1 MKKGG
6 ILNTELLRVV
16 SDMGHGNM
24 LFIVDRGFPFPV
36 HDLTKSIDL
45 AVGHNVP
52 RFLEVVSIVLEELE
66 IEKAVIAHETET
78 ESPEVYRE
86 LEKIFRS
93 VKNKDMDV
101 LIEKI
106 PHEQF
111 KHLGLRGA
119 EEGAEVKAIVRTGE
133 FTPYSNVILVSGV
146 PF

>member
-24 LFIVDRGFPFPV
+24 LFIVDRRFPFPV
-36 HDLTKSIDL
+36 HDLTKKVDL

-52 RFLEVVSIVLEELE
+52 RFLEVVALVLEDLE
-66 IEKAVIAHETET
+66 IEKAIIANETET
-78 ESPEVYRE
+78 VSPQVYKE
-86 LEKIFRS
+86 LMKIFKKL
-93 VKNKDMDV
+93 KNKGRDII
-101 LIEKI
+101 IEKI
-106 PHEQF
+106 PHDRF

-119 EEGAEVKAIVRTGE
+119 EEGEEVKAIVRTGE
-133 FTPYSNVILVSGV
+133 FTPYANVILVSGV

>member
-36 HDLTKSIDL
+36 HDLTKKVDL

-52 RFLEVVSIVLEELE
+52 RFLEVVALVLEDLE
-66 IEKAVIAHETET
+66 IEKAIIANETET
-78 ESPEVYRE
+78 VSPEVYKE
-86 LEKIFRS
+86 LMKIFKNL
-93 VKNKDMDV
+93 KNKGRDIIV
-101 LIEKI
+101 EKI
-106 PHEQF
+106 PHDRF

-119 EEGAEVKAIVRTGE
+119 EEGE
-133 FTPYSNVILVSGV
+133 
-146 PF
+146 

>member
-36 HDLTKSIDL
+36 HDLTKKIDVS
-45 AVGHNVP
+45 VGYNLP
-52 RFLEVVSIVLEELE
+52 RFLDVLKVVIQDLE
-66 IEKAVIAHETET
+66 IEKVIIANETEKV
-78 ESPEVYRE
+78 SPDIYRS
-86 LEKIFRS
+86 LIQIFEKVR
-93 VKNKDMDV
+93 NKGNPII
-101 LIEKI
+101 IEKI
-106 PHEQF
+106 PHEEF
-111 KHLGLRGA
+111 KQLGLRGA
-119 EEGAEVKAIVRTGE
+119 EKGEEVKAIVRTGE

>member
-6 ILNTELLRVV
+6 VLHTELLRVI

-36 HDLTKSIDL
+36 HDLTKKVDV
-45 AVGHNVP
+45 AVGCNVP
-52 RFLEVVSIVLEELE
+52 RFLEVLKLVLEELE
-66 IEKAVIAHETET
+66 IEKAIIANETET
-78 ESPEVYRE
+78 VSPQVYKEMIEV
-86 LEKIFRS
+86 FNG
-93 VKNKDMDV
+93 VKNKGNPV
-101 LIEKI
+101 IIEKI
-106 PHEQF
+106 PHEKF

-119 EEGAEVKAIVRTGE
+119 EEGEEIKAIVRTGE

>member
-6 ILNTELLRVV
+6 VLNTELLRVI

-36 HDLTKSIDL
+36 HDLTKKVDV
-45 AVGHNVP
+45 AVGYNVP
-52 RFLEVVSIVLEELE
+52 RFMDVLKIVLEELE
-66 IEKAVIAHETET
+66 IEKAIIANETGT
-78 ESPEVYRE
+78 VSPHVYKHMIE
-86 LEKIFRS
+86 IFDD
-93 VKNKDMDV
+93 VKNKGNPIV
-101 LIEKI
+101 IEKI
-106 PHEQF
+106 PHEKF

-119 EEGAEVKAIVRTGE
+119 EEGEEVKAIVRTGE